1 MQDLPNKSTR
11 RLLEGAWLAYSMAA
25 TWISALYCETIRPPR
40 EGRAKVL
47 IVKLDAIGDF
57 FLWLDAAK
65 ELRNVFP
72 EEKYS
77 IVLLGNHLWVPL
89 AESLGYFDEVWAL
102 DRTRFEADMRY
113 RARLAKR
120 IRAARFRVAVNPTYS
135 RHFLFGD
142 SIVRFSGAPERIGSE
157 GDCSNILPSLK
168 RIGDRWHTRLI
179 PATKTPLMELERN
192 AEFLRGLGL
201 PDFRAGMPVWPVPA
215 VLRPPPAELA
225 GTGCYILFPGAAIP
239 IKQWPVERFAEVARR
254 LHRETGWTGVICG
267 GPGESELGERLL
279 RLAGVP
285 MKNLA
290 GRTSLPELV
299 SAIEGARLLVGNDTS
314 GIHIAASVSTPSV
327 CILGGG
333 HYGRFLPY
341 RVEVETRRPLP
352 ATVAH
357 RMECYQCNW
366 QCIYHPPAGDPAP
379 CVKNISVDS
388 AWGVIKDATGGRR

>member
-1 MQDLPNKSTR
+1 MATTWVSAVHFGSSPQLQETR
-11 RLLEGAWLAYSMAA
+11 
-25 TWISALYCETIRPPR
+25 T
-40 EGRAKVL
+40 KVL

-57 FLWLDAAK
+57 FLWLDSAK
-65 ELRNVFP
+65 EFRNIFP
-72 EEKYS
+72 EEKYT

-89 AESLGYFDEVWAL
+89 AKKLAYFDEVLAL
-102 DRTRFEADMRY
+102 DRIRFEADMHY
-113 RARLAKR
+113 RTHLVKS
-120 IRAARFRVAVNPTYS
+120 IRATRFRIVVHPTYS

-168 RIGDRWHTRLI
+168 RISDRWYTRLI
-179 PATKTPLMELERN
+179 PATKAPLMELERN

-201 PDFRAGMPVWPVPA
+201 PDFRADMPVWPA
-215 VLRPPPAELA
+215 PPVQCPPLGELA
-225 GTGCYILFPGAAIP
+225 GTDYYILFPGATVP
-239 IKQWPVERFAEVARR
+239 LKQWPVEHFAKVARH
-254 LHRETGWTGVICG
+254 LHRETGWTGVVCG
-267 GPGESELGERLL
+267 GLGESELGDRLL
-279 RLAGVP
+279 LLAEVP

-299 SAIEGARLLVGNDTS
+299 SAIDGAHLLVGNDTS

-341 RVEVETRRPLP
+341 RVEVEPRRPLP
-352 ATVAH
+352 AVVVH
-357 RMECYQCNW
+357 RMECYRCNW
-366 QCIYHPPAGDPAP
+366 QCIYHPAADDPSP

-388 AWGVIKDATGGRR
+388 VWDTVQKAIV